1 MRRSELVMMMP
12 PLPPHPSEESHAGLF
27 RRAKYAIRQSRKVI

>member
-12 PLPPHPSEESHAGLF
+12 PLPPPSEESRAGPF